1 MENLQLW
8 NKVQD
13 VDIKFTKQ
21 VRVAGKQPFT
31 NIDTYELIRMG
42 TEQFGEYGKGF
53 GIKSMEWSEKVV
65 EDTTL
70 LILDVVFFFEG
81 GEFPYRNSLKS
92 VYRTQKGYMMI
103 DEDAPKKL
111 ITNTVAKCLSMIGFG
126 ASVFLG
132 MFEDENYI
140 NEMMSS
146 QVTLIHPNDVNKL
159 LKGINYYK
167 VNKDEVLKH
176 FTISHLK
183 DLPQSELHEAEAL
196 IKKMGEKKDES

>member
-13 VDIKFTKQ
+13 VEIKFTKQ

-31 NIDTYELIRMG
+31 NIDTYELIRMA

-53 GIKSMEWSEKVV
+53 GIKSMEWSEKEVQ
-65 EDTTL
+65 DTTL
-70 LILDVVFFFEG
+70 LILDAVFFFEG

-92 VYRTQKGYMMI
+92 IYKTKSGYMFI

-111 ITNTVAKCLSMIGFG
+111 ITNTIAKCLSMIGFG
-126 ASVFLG
+126 ASVYLG
-132 MFEDENYI
+132 MFEDQDYI

-146 QVTLIHPNDVNKL
+146 QVTLIQPNDVNKL

-167 VNKDEVLKH
+167 VSKDEVLTH

-183 DLPQSELHEAEAL
+183 DLPQSELNEAEAL